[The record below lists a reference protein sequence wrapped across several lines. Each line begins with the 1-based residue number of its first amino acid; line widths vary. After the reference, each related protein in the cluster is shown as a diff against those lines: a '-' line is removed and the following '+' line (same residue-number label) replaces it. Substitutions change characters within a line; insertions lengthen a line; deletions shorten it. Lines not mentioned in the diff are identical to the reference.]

1 MIINEI
7 ISLNNEI
14 FPNDK
19 NSDCNDYKWHFEHC
33 HPVQLQIWTRSDIT
47 IHKTHPMS
55 SDIQKQT
62 LGNPVIIVFVK
73 YTNQLEILIFN
84 TVSSIQHMKH

>member
-7 ISLNNEI
+7 TSLNNEI
-14 FPNDK
+14 FSNDK
-19 NSDCNDYKWHFEHC
+19 NSDYNDYKWHFEHC
-33 HPVQLQIWTRSDIT
+33 HPVQLQIWTMSDIT
-47 IHKTHPMS
+47 IHKTHPVS

-62 LGNPVIIVFVK
+62 LGNPVIIIFVK